1 MLRQRY
7 GVTSY
12 EERLRESQRPAPPAE
27 VDDELTRALEHER
40 KWRGQPE
47 HVIRAEMER
56 AVFRRLEKGRRGRGV
71 ERPDRRPGD

>member
-1 MLRQRY
+1 MLRERY

-12 EERLRESQRPAPPAE
+12 EMRLAESRKPAPPLEEDA
-27 VDDELTRALEHER
+27 LTRALEHER

-56 AVFRRLEKGRRGRGV
+56 AVARRLEKGRRGRRS
-71 ERPDRRPGD
+71 ERPGGPGD